1 MSGIRDTATVTLN
14 VNGVQAKQ
22 MMEELRKKIDS
33 TRDSI
38 ETMKA
43 TAANP
48 AEIEKA
54 RKQLVKYEKQLGE
67 MQSAVEGVNS
77 ALTSLD
83 TATTKQIKH
92 AIKTLQ
98 KQLRDI
104 PSGSEVWQEHAEK
117 IKMLKMRLK
126 ELNAVMEPQESM
138 WDRLSRKFFQVWPMI
153 DLISDGYNM
162 VAGQM
167 RQFVDA
173 FASMDQEMANV
184 RKFTGMT
191 AEQVAALNEEFK
203 KIDTR
208 TSREDLN
215 RLAQEAGRLGKQSAE
230 DVLGFVRAADKINVA
245 LDDLGEGATL
255 TLSKLTGIFGD
266 EQRYGTEQALLKVGS
281 VINELSQNCSASAP
295 YLAEFAQR
303 MGGVGAQAKMTIP
316 QIMGFAAVLD
326 SNAQAMEASS
336 TALQQVIVRMMQE
349 PAKYA
354 KVAGLDVKQFSDML
368 KRDVNGALIMF
379 LDTLN
384 KAGGMDVLSPMFK
397 DMGETGSRAIAAL
410 STLANNIDAVRQQQR
425 AAAEAFR
432 EGTSVTKEFEVQNNT
447 VQASLEKAQKSLNDL
462 RVELGERLAPLAR
475 HFLTSASA
483 ITRALMVAIRFVDD
497 NKAALISLA
506 AGIAGYTIAA
516 NAAKV
521 ATAAWTLVGKIHTAM
536 LVAQNTAYLA
546 FTALIQLLTGH
557 VGRAAVAWRSLN
569 LAIKSNPIGLAVAA
583 ITTAIA
589 AIWQWVE
596 KTKAAREEERR
607 LAEQRRQ
614 QVQEYRKEYGD
625 ISQASAEYAKAEL
638 DRLRSLYSATQD
650 HTKSTKERIAAV
662 KQLQK
667 TYPQAFSNLTQE
679 AILAGKASKE
689 YRTLA
694 SNIILAARAEA
705 AKKKIA
711 ENQGKLLDLQLE
723 EEDINDAITSDSKK
737 LDRART
743 LYERS
748 AKAASVK
755 NQNRLFTDGRW
766 VKELQRQKDNI
777 ADLNAN
783 LDGNIDRLEKVR
795 MQQDEIY
802 SANERLAKLAA
813 SATMDIAT
821 NEPAATTTGGG
832 GSVPLTDKESRKQEA
847 EARRE
852 AAKAKAEFKQGLEAI
867 NSAKIAADVAVLK
880 QYRDGSIDYE
890 KLIEERHANE
900 IHYYD
905 LSLAYYKK
913 HLAKIKDAQLEDDKD
928 YQKLLLGRQSSEERF
943 EKDIRAIKLEALKR
957 NEDDAIESLEHEYEV
972 QTDKSLS
979 AEMKLQ
985 ESIYQVKRNSLIEQ
999 QKLYAEGS
1007 KEYADLAYQIQ
1018 KLETDKEMR
1027 DKKAYFKAVQSLR
1040 EEYDKKSAS
1049 EKYEMEKAA
1058 LDALLKA
1065 NIITAEQ
1072 YARFLQGLRSKYAK
1086 DLPGS
1091 TSASGWG
1098 DADSKKYDADTAALK
1113 SALDT
1118 GLIAYEEYNRRLASL
1133 DAERR
1138 EKMLSGLKSG
1148 SGEWNGY
1155 LANIYTSIKAF
1166 ADSLNGTNED
1176 VLQNLSNVVGS
1187 VSALIG
1193 GAMQLATSFAQAEAE
1208 IQIAALEKRYEREV
1222 QLAQGNSYKTKKLEK
1237 QKERET
1243 AKIKNDASKKQYEMQ
1258 VIQAVAQSIQAGLN
1272 AYASTLAIP
1281 IVGPALAPAA
1291 MAVALAMGAVQ
1302 VALLK
1307 KQQKAAEAQG
1317 YSRGGFTRKGR
1328 VDEPAGIVHAGEW
1341 VASQRLLASPVA
1353 RPMIEA
1359 LDYAQ
1364 RTNTIGSLRADDV
1377 SRSIRATDSL
1387 SRIAEG
1393 DRGSALMVAAI
1404 AQYADVIASLNRRL
1418 SEPFVTVNTVT
1429 GDHGIKAAQD
1439 EYSRLI
1445 QNKSPKNRKN
1455 GTNS

>member
-33 TRDSI
+33 TRASI

-83 TATTKQIKH
+83 TATTKQIKN
-92 AIKTLQ
+92 AIRTLQ
-98 KQLRDI
+98 RQLRDI
-104 PSGSEVWQEHAEK
+104 PTGSEVWEEHAEK
-117 IKMLKMRLK
+117 IKMLKQRLK
-126 ELNAVMEPQESM
+126 ELNAEMEPQESM
-138 WDRLSRKFFQVWPMI
+138 WDRLSKKFFQVWPMI

-546 FTALIQLLTGH
+546 FSALIQLLTGH

-625 ISQASAEYAKAEL
+625 ISQASAEYAKTEL

-777 ADLNAN
+777 TDLNAN

-795 MQQDEIY
+795 LQQDEIY

-821 NEPAATTTGGG
+821 NEPAATATGGG
-832 GSVPLTDKESRKQEA
+832 ESVPLTDKERRKQEA

-867 NSAKIAADVAVLK
+867 NSAKIAADVSVLK

-957 NEDDAIESLEHEYEV
+957 NEDAAIESLEHEYDV

-1091 TSASGWG
+1091 SSASGWS

-1113 SALDT
+1113 SALDS

-1176 VLQNLSNVVGS
+1176 VLKNLSNVVGS
-1187 VSALIG
+1187 VSSLIG
-1193 GAMQLATSFAQAEAE
+1193 GAMQMATSFAQAEAE

-1243 AKIKNDASKKQYEMQ
+1243 AKIKNEASKKQYEMQ
-1258 VIQAVAQSIQAGLN
+1258 VIQAVAQSVQAGLN

-1404 AQYADVIASLNRRL
+1404 AQNADVIASLNRRL
-1418 SEPFVTVNTVT
+1418 NEPFVTVNTVT

>member
-33 TRDSI
+33 TRASI

-83 TATTKQIKH
+83 TATTKQIKN

-98 KQLRDI
+98 RQLRDI
-104 PSGSEVWQEHAEK
+104 PTGSEVWEEHAEK
-117 IKMLKMRLK
+117 IKMLKQRLK
-126 ELNAVMEPQESM
+126 ELNAEMEPQESM

-191 AEQVAALNEEFK
+191 ADQVAALNDEFK

-384 KAGGMDVLSPMFK
+384 KAGGMNVLSPMFK

-625 ISQASAEYAKAEL
+625 ISQASAEYAKTEL

-748 AKAASVK
+748 AKVASVK

-867 NSAKIAADVAVLK
+867 NSAKIAADVAVLI

-900 IHYYD
+900 INYYD

-943 EKDIRAIKLEALKR
+943 EKDIRSIKLEALKR
-957 NEDDAIESLEHEYEV
+957 NEDAAIESLEHEYDV

-1040 EEYDKKSAS
+1040 EEYEKKSAA

-1098 DADSKKYDADTAALK
+1098 DTDSKKYDADTAALK
-1113 SALDT
+1113 SALDS

-1176 VLQNLSNVVGS
+1176 VLKNLSNVVGS
-1187 VSALIG
+1187 VSSLIG

-1302 VALLK
+1302 VAMLK

-1393 DRGSALMVAAI
+1393 DRGSALIVAAM
-1404 AQYADVIASLNRRL
+1404 AQNADVIASLNRRL
-1418 SEPFVTVNTVT
+1418 NEPFVTVNTVT

>member
-33 TRDSI
+33 TRASI

-83 TATTKQIKH
+83 TATTKQIKN

-98 KQLRDI
+98 RQLRDI
-104 PSGSEVWQEHAEK
+104 PTGSEVWEEHAEK
-117 IKMLKMRLK
+117 IKMLKQRLK
-126 ELNAVMEPQESM
+126 ELNAEMEPQESM

-546 FTALIQLLTGH
+546 FSALIQLLTGH

-614 QVQEYRKEYGD
+614 QVQEYRKQYGD
-625 ISQASAEYAKAEL
+625 ISQASAEYAKTEL

-650 HTKSTKERIAAV
+650 TTKSTKERIAAV

-667 TYPQAFSNLTQE
+667 IYPQVFGNLTQE

-711 ENQGKLLDLQLE
+711 ENQSKLIDLQLE
-723 EEDINDAITSDSKK
+723 EEDINDAIASDSKK

-743 LYERS
+743 VYERS
-748 AKAASVK
+748 ARVASIK
-755 NQNRLFTDGRW
+755 NQNRLYTDGRW

-802 SANERLAKLAA
+802 TANERLAKLAA
-813 SATMDIAT
+813 SATMDLTA
-821 NEPAATTTGGG
+821 NEPEVPTGTGTGTTT
-832 GSVPLTDKESRKQEA
+832 LTDKEKRKQEA

-900 IHYYD
+900 INYYD

-913 HLAKIKDAQLEDDKD
+913 HLAKINDAQLEDDKD

-957 NEDDAIESLEHEYEV
+957 NEDDAIESLEHEYDV

-1027 DKKAYFKAVQSLR
+1027 DKKTYFKAVQSLR
-1040 EEYDKKSAS
+1040 EEYDKKSAT

-1091 TSASGWG
+1091 SSASGWG

-1113 SALDT
+1113 SALDS

-1155 LANIYTSIKAF
+1155 LANIYTSIRAF

-1176 VLQNLSNVVGS
+1176 VLKNLSNVVGS
-1187 VSALIG
+1187 VSSLIG

-1208 IQIAALEKRYEREV
+1208 IQIATLEKRYEREV

-1404 AQYADVIASLNRRL
+1404 AQNADVIASLNRRL
-1418 SEPFVTVNTVT
+1418 NEPFVTVNTVT

-1445 QNKSPKNRKN
+1445 QNKSPKKRKN

>member
-1 MSGIRDTATVTLN
+1 
-14 VNGVQAKQ
+14 
-22 MMEELRKKIDS
+22 
-33 TRDSI
+33 
-38 ETMKA
+38 
-43 TAANP
+43 
-48 AEIEKA
+48 
-54 RKQLVKYEKQLGE
+54 
-67 MQSAVEGVNS
+67 
-77 ALTSLD
+77 
-83 TATTKQIKH
+83 
-92 AIKTLQ
+92 
-98 KQLRDI
+98 
-104 PSGSEVWQEHAEK
+104 
-117 IKMLKMRLK
+117 
-126 ELNAVMEPQESM
+126 
-138 WDRLSRKFFQVWPMI
+138 
-153 DLISDGYNM
+153 
-162 VAGQM
+162 
-167 RQFVDA
+167 
-173 FASMDQEMANV
+173 
-184 RKFTGMT
+184 
-191 AEQVAALNEEFK
+191 
-203 KIDTR
+203 
-208 TSREDLN
+208 
-215 RLAQEAGRLGKQSAE
+215 AE

-397 DMGETGSRAIAAL
+397 DMGENGSRAIAAL
-410 STLANNIDAVRQQQR
+410 STLANNIDAVKQQQR

-625 ISQASAEYAKAEL
+625 ISQASAEYAKTEL

-821 NEPAATTTGGG
+821 NEPADTT
-832 GSVPLTDKESRKQEA
+832 
-847 EARRE
+847 
-852 AAKAKAEFKQGLEAI
+852 
-867 NSAKIAADVAVLK
+867 
-880 QYRDGSIDYE
+880 
-890 KLIEERHANE
+890 
-900 IHYYD
+900 
-905 LSLAYYKK
+905 
-913 HLAKIKDAQLEDDKD
+913 
-928 YQKLLLGRQSSEERF
+928 
-943 EKDIRAIKLEALKR
+943 
-957 NEDDAIESLEHEYEV
+957 
-972 QTDKSLS
+972 
-979 AEMKLQ
+979 
-985 ESIYQVKRNSLIEQ
+985 
-999 QKLYAEGS
+999 
-1007 KEYADLAYQIQ
+1007 
-1018 KLETDKEMR
+1018 
-1027 DKKAYFKAVQSLR
+1027 
-1040 EEYDKKSAS
+1040 
-1049 EKYEMEKAA
+1049 
-1058 LDALLKA
+1058 
-1065 NIITAEQ
+1065 
-1072 YARFLQGLRSKYAK
+1072 
-1086 DLPGS
+1086 
-1091 TSASGWG
+1091 
-1098 DADSKKYDADTAALK
+1098 
-1113 SALDT
+1113 
-1118 GLIAYEEYNRRLASL
+1118 
-1133 DAERR
+1133 
-1138 EKMLSGLKSG
+1138 
-1148 SGEWNGY
+1148 
-1155 LANIYTSIKAF
+1155 
-1166 ADSLNGTNED
+1166 
-1176 VLQNLSNVVGS
+1176 
-1187 VSALIG
+1187 
-1193 GAMQLATSFAQAEAE
+1193 
-1208 IQIAALEKRYEREV
+1208 
-1222 QLAQGNSYKTKKLEK
+1222 
-1237 QKERET
+1237 
-1243 AKIKNDASKKQYEMQ
+1243 
-1258 VIQAVAQSIQAGLN
+1258 
-1272 AYASTLAIP
+1272 
-1281 IVGPALAPAA
+1281 
-1291 MAVALAMGAVQ
+1291 
-1302 VALLK
+1302 
-1307 KQQKAAEAQG
+1307 
-1317 YSRGGFTRKGR
+1317 
-1328 VDEPAGIVHAGEW
+1328 
-1341 VASQRLLASPVA
+1341 
-1353 RPMIEA
+1353 
-1359 LDYAQ
+1359 
-1364 RTNTIGSLRADDV
+1364 
-1377 SRSIRATDSL
+1377 
-1387 SRIAEG
+1387 
-1393 DRGSALMVAAI
+1393 
-1404 AQYADVIASLNRRL
+1404 
-1418 SEPFVTVNTVT
+1418 
-1429 GDHGIKAAQD
+1429 
-1439 EYSRLI
+1439 
-1445 QNKSPKNRKN
+1445 
-1455 GTNS
+1455 